1 MTSPPN
7 LPRKTKPAVS
17 LPRWTHP
24 FVMPVLLSVLMTAVV
39 SAISTLKAVGV
50 RPDIVG
56 LWLQAWFWSW
66 IVAFPTLLLVLPL
79 VRKWTARLTE
89 QTAAPVPLPER
100 R

>member
-1 MTSPPN
+1 MSSHPDTSRN
-7 LPRKTKPAVS
+7 TMPAVS
-17 LPRWTHP
+17 LPRWSHR

-50 RPDIVG
+50 RPDIVS

-79 VRKWTARLTE
+79 VRRWSAFLTE
-89 QTAAPVPLPER
+89 EPAAPAASPKR
-100 R
+100 G